1 MSSVALLMTKNTDL
15 GDLSLGCVHST
26 TSGGLNIHVHS
37 VPTRLRTR
45 LTSLVVWL
53 FIFMFSAICV
63 THGPLVE
70 PFYHS
75 SLERTT
81 TGTLFFTQSKLC
93 RVNEIGTY
101 TNASVI
107 YHPNPLEPYSSLV
120 SDCSDLVCGV
130 DTIYIMRMASEVLYI
145 ICFLEKS

>member
-1 MSSVALLMTKNTDL
+1 
-15 GDLSLGCVHST
+15 
-26 TSGGLNIHVHS
+26 
-37 VPTRLRTR
+37 
-45 LTSLVVWL
+45 
-53 FIFMFSAICV
+53 MFSAICV
-63 THGPLVE
+63 THGALVE
-70 PFYHS
+70 PLHHS

-101 TNASVI
+101 TNASFI

-145 ICFLEKS
+145 ICFLVKS